1 MRRILAAFLL
11 LVVGAGISAHAQTEN
26 LKIGTARRISL
37 DRGWRFFKGEAAGA
51 EQPGFDDSKW
61 RTLRLPH
68 DWGIEGPFSENINPH
83 TGALPAFGTG
93 WYRKH
98 FALPASAKGRVFTIV
113 FDGAMSNAHV
123 WLNGKELGERPYGYS
138 SFAFDMTPELKFGGA
153 ENVIAVRLTPEE
165 DSSRWYPGAGI
176 YRNVWLDVTD
186 PVHVA
191 EWGTYVTT
199 PEVSDKSAKV
209 HVVTTI
215 SNGTARA
222 QVVTTVLNAQGRE
235 VARATTPVSKNGQD
249 TATDVEV
256 PNPHRWDID
265 DPYLYTLVSTVVEGK
280 RELDRYTTPFGIRTI
295 EFSPTDLK
303 LNGRSIRLK
312 GVCDHHDLGALG
324 SAVNRRATERQL
336 QILKSMGVNA
346 IRTSHNPPSPE
357 LLEFAD
363 KLGFLVMDEAFD
375 MWKEPKV
382 KNGYSK
388 YWDEWSDRDLIDM
401 IHRDRN
407 HPSVVLWSIGNE
419 IPEQDSPDGWKIAKH
434 LTEICHREDPTRLV
448 TSAMNSAEA
457 AIKDNFA
464 QQLDVKGLNYK
475 ARIYGK
481 LLAEHPD
488 WIFLGSETESAVS
501 SRGVYDLPIQKY
513 EKSPTHQLTSY
524 DVIAPSWAYIPDAE
538 WAAEEENPRIL
549 GEFVWTGFDYLGEPT
564 PYFRHR
570 TDTEDW
576 PARSSYFGIVDLAG
590 FPKDRFYLYQSHWT
604 TKPMVHVL
612 PHWNWAGREGQPIPV
627 MVYTN
632 ADEVELFL
640 NGKSLGKKARFS
652 EPVELPVGKSVNSDL
667 KIMSKYRLEW
677 QVPYAP
683 GTLRA
688 VAYKDGKEVASDQ
701 RVTAEAPAKIELVPD
716 RARIQDDGD
725 DLSFVTVKVE
735 DKDGNLC
742 PMADNLVHFKLSGPG
757 TIAAVDNGNAAT
769 FEPFQADYRK
779 AFSGLALLI
788 VRSEEGKPG
797 AIRIEASSE
806 GLKSGE
812 SAVAT
817 ASSDLRMSD
826 STQQVSDEATAV
838 EIALRALDR
847 IYGEEKIKSE
857 EPFHA
862 ALKDGIWIVSGTLWC
877 TDSKGQR
884 TSLNIC
890 KGGAAEARVRASDAK
905 VLGVMHYK

>member
-1 MRRILAAFLL
+1 MRRIFAAFLL
-11 LVVGAGISAHAQTEN
+11 LALGTGISAQAQIET
-26 LKIGTARRISL
+26 LQIGAARRISL
-37 DRGWRFFKGEAAGA
+37 DRDWRFLKGDAPGA
-51 EQPGFDDSKW
+51 EQPAFDDSKW
-61 RTLRLPH
+61 RTVRLPH
-68 DWGIEGPFSENINPH
+68 DWAIEGPFSEQLNPH
-83 TGALPAFGTG
+83 TGALPVFGTG

-98 FALPASAKGRVFTIV
+98 FAVPASAKGRVFTVV

-138 SFAFDMTPELKFGGA
+138 SFAFDLTQHLKFGGA
-153 ENVIAVRLTPEE
+153 ENVLAVRLTPEE

-176 YRNVWLDVTD
+176 YRNVWLDVTG

-199 PEVSDKSAKV
+199 HEVSDKTAKV
-209 HVVTTI
+209 HVVTSIQNVTNQLKLI
-215 SNGTARA
+215 TA
-222 QVVTTVLNAQGRE
+222 VLDADGRE
-235 VARATTPVSKNGQD
+235 VARATTPVERSADGE
-249 TATDVEV
+249 TDAVTDLEV
-256 PNPHRWDID
+256 PGPHRWDVQ
-265 DPYLYTLVSTVVEGK
+265 DPYLYTLVSTIMERNRV
-280 RELDRYTTPFGIRTI
+280 LDRYTTPFGIRTV
-295 EFSPTDLK
+295 EFTPTDLK

-324 SAVNRRATERQL
+324 AAVNRRATERQL
-336 QILKSMGVNA
+336 QILKEMGVNA

-363 KLGFLVMDEAFD
+363 KMGFLVMDEAFD

-388 YWDEWSDRDLIDM
+388 FWDEWSDRDLVDM

-407 HPSVVLWSIGNE
+407 HPSVILWSIGNE
-419 IPEQDSPDGWKIAKH
+419 IPEQHSPDGWKIAKH
-434 LTEICHREDPTRLV
+434 LTEICHREDPTRPV
-448 TSAMNSAEA
+448 TSAMNNPEA
-457 AIKDNFA
+457 AMKTNFA
-464 QQLDVKGLNYK
+464 QQLDVKGINYNLGMYK
-475 ARIYGK
+475 K
-481 LLAEHPD
+481 MLDEHPD
-488 WIFLGSETESAVS
+488 WIVLASETESAVS
-501 SRGVYDLPIQKY
+501 SRGVYDLPIEKY

-524 DVIAPSWAYIPDAE
+524 DVIAPPWAYIPDAE
-538 WAAEEENPRIL
+538 WAAMEQNPRIL

-632 ADEVELFL
+632 ADTVELFL

-667 KIMSKYRLEW
+667 KMMSKYRLEW

-683 GTLRA
+683 GVLKV
-688 VAYKDGKEVASDQ
+688 VAYDKNGKQVATDE
-701 RVTAEAPAKIELVPD
+701 RVTAGPPAKIELVPD
-716 RARIQDDGD
+716 RSTIRDDGD
-725 DLSFVTVKVE
+725 DLSFVTVKIE

-742 PMADNLVHFKLSGPG
+742 PLADNLVRFKLSGPG
-757 TIAAVDNGNAAT
+757 TIAGVDNGNAAT

-779 AFSGLALLI
+779 AFSGMALVI
-788 VRSEEGKPG
+788 VRSEEGKAG
-797 AIRIEASSE
+797 EIRIDATSD
-806 GLKSGE
+806 GLR
-812 SAVAT
+812 A
-817 ASSDLRMSD
+817 
-826 STQQVSDEATAV
+826 ATAV
-838 EIALRALDR
+838 I
-847 IYGEEKIKSE
+847 
-857 EPFHA
+857 
-862 ALKDGIWIVSGTLWC
+862 
-877 TDSKGQR
+877 
-884 TSLNIC
+884 N
-890 KGGAAEARVRASDAK
+890 
-905 VLGVMHYK
+905 